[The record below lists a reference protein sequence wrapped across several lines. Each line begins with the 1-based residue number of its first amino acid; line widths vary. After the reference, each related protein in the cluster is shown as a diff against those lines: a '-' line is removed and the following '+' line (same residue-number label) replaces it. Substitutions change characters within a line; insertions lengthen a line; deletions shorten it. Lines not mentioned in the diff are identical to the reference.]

1 MTIEELIG
9 FFKNQDYKLAFQKLF
24 MQDAF
29 DRNEKPLNIDS
40 IKEECYFE
48 FYNLSL
54 LQERLV
60 LLPFKHWVEMN
71 SSEIQIPQNACWI
84 SRVSSDIYPHQ
95 FIEMMNAVNRN
106 ILAQSNV
113 QVCFLETTNI
123 HGRVLFYFYSKEVNG
138 IHLFN
143 AHLILVDS
151 DFDFLIEDKG
161 FLNNIK

>member
-1 MTIEELIG
+1 MTVEELIG
-9 FFKNQDYKLAFQKLF
+9 FFKNQDYKIAFQKLF
-24 MQDAF
+24 LQDAF
-29 DRNEKPLNIDS
+29 DRNEKPLNIDR

-84 SRVSSDIYPHQ
+84 SRVSLDIYPHQ

-106 ILAQSNV
+106 ILAQSND

-138 IHLFN
+138 IQQFN
-143 AHLILVDS
+143 ANIVLVDS
-151 DFDFLIEDKG
+151 DFDFLANDKG
-161 FLNNIK
+161 ILNNTK

>member
-1 MTIEELIG
+1 
-9 FFKNQDYKLAFQKLF
+9 
-24 MQDAF
+24 
-29 DRNEKPLNIDS
+29 
-40 IKEECYFE
+40 
-48 FYNLSL
+48 
-54 LQERLV
+54 
-60 LLPFKHWVEMN
+60 MN

-84 SRVSSDIYPHQ
+84 SQVSLDIYPHQ
-95 FIEMMNAVNRN
+95 FVEMMNAVNRN
-106 ILAQSNV
+106 ILAQSND

-138 IHLFN
+138 IHQFN

>member
-1 MTIEELIG
+1 M
-9 FFKNQDYKLAFQKLF
+9 
-24 MQDAF
+24 
-29 DRNEKPLNIDS
+29 NIDS

-60 LLPFKHWVEMN
+60 LLPFKHWVELHA
-71 SSEIQIPQNACWI
+71 SQTLVPQNVCWI
-84 SRVSSDIYPHQ
+84 SQVSLDIYPHR
-95 FIEMMNAVNRN
+95 FVEMTNEVNRN
-106 ILAQSNV
+106 ILAHSNN

-123 HGRVLFYFYSKEVNG
+123 HGRVLFYLYSKEENG
-138 IHLFN
+138 IHQFN